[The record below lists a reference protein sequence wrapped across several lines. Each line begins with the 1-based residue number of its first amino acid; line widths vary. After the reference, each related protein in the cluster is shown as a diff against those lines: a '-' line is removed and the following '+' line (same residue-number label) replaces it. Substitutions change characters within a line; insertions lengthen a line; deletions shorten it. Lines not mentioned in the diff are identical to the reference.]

1 MEIKSDLEMKG
12 TKYKRDVEQIQQTWI
27 DKERMLVQ
35 LIIEKAAIDV
45 EQILG

>member
-1 MEIKSDLEMKG
+1 MKD